1 MAYPGP
7 PPGLMGQPVMIQ
19 IPKPGMGI
27 GMKICLGLLFLCF
40 VSSIVSAIQ
49 NYIKRKKE
57 GNSVIVSC
65 ETGKSLNKRTNT
77 CVTSPKLGTLNVG
90 DYCFETNILCST
102 GNCYS
107 VTGNCEATPTTTPP
121 VTATMPSVGTNNV
134 SVTPPSTATTIPPT
148 NITIPMVSGGT
159 MDMTGQID
167 NMLSKP
173 IVPCAMSLALWGLKN
188 GYKASELNTNTAL
201 RSNIMNFFTGSSLL
215 TSIAPKTG
223 TIVDPMYANV
233 AQMACAPV
241 KACTSNL
248 IPWMKSLGYT
258 TEVDTIMNY
267 TGTQAA
273 FISPFPSDK
282 SSEFMAALTSHTL
295 ESVKQKDGTPQ
306 NATQIAMAT
315 SLNTSCKDMLPK

>member
-7 PPGLMGQPVMIQ
+7 PPTIGQPVMIQ
-19 IPKPGMGI
+19 IPKPGMSM

-49 NYIKRKKE
+49 NYMKKKNTD
-57 GNSVIVSC
+57 NSVVVSC

-77 CVTSPKLGTLNVG
+77 CVTSPKLGSLAVG

-121 VTATMPSVGTNNV
+121 
-134 SVTPPSTATTIPPT
+134 STATTVPVVNDNGT
-148 NITIPMVSGGT
+148 PMFSNFEMALT
-159 MDMTGQID
+159 TPF
-167 NMLSKP
+167 MLDQ
-173 IVPCAMSLALWGLKN
+173 PCQLSIRLWDLKS
-188 GYKASELNTNTAL
+188 GYKNTDIESDSNL

-215 TSIAPKTG
+215 TNIAPKTG
-223 TIVDPMYANV
+223 TIVDPAYANV

-248 IPWMKSLGYT
+248 IPWIKSLGYT
-258 TEVDTIMNY
+258 TEVDTIMKYNGPIS
-267 TGTQAA
+267 TFT
-273 FISPFPSDK
+273 SPFTPDK
-282 SSEFMAALTSHTL
+282 KAEFNLAYSSGKL

-315 SLNTSCKDMLPK
+315 ALNTSCKDLSPK

>member
-7 PPGLMGQPVMIQ
+7 PPGVMGQPVMIQ

-57 GNSVIVSC
+57 GNSVVVSC

-107 VTGNCEATPTTTPP
+107 VTGNCEATPTTTTPP
-121 VTATMPSVGTNNV
+121 VTSTMPSVGTNNV
-134 SVTPPSTATTIPPT
+134 SVTPPVTQPT
-148 NITIPMVSGGT
+148 NRTMPSIFDMALTAPFVLDQPCQLSMRLWYLKSGYT
-159 MDMTGQID
+159 ENINSDS
-167 NMLSKP
+167 N
-173 IVPCAMSLALWGLKN
+173 
-188 GYKASELNTNTAL
+188 L

-215 TSIAPKTG
+215 TNIAPKTG
-223 TIVDPMYANV
+223 TIVDPAYANV

-248 IPWMKSLGYT
+248 IPWIKSLGYT
-258 TEVDTIMNY
+258 TEVDTIMKYNGPLD
-267 TGTQAA
+267 TFT
-273 FISPFPSDK
+273 SPFTPDK
-282 SSEFMAALTSHTL
+282 RDEFNFAYSFGKL
-295 ESVKQKDGTPQ
+295 ETVKQKDGTPQ
-306 NATQIAMAT
+306 NSTQIAMAT
-315 SLNTSCKDMLPK
+315 ALNTSCNLSPK